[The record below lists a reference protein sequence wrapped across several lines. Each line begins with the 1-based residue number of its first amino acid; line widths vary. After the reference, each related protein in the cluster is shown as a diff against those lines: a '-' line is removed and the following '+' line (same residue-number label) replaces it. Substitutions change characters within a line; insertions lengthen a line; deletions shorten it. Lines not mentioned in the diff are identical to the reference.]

1 MLSAVRNQNK
11 IIEIPLVQ
19 IRPCRT
25 QARRIFK
32 QDDLKELAE
41 SIKQN
46 GILQPLTVR
55 KISVIEYELISGE
68 RRLRAAA
75 MCGKTK
81 VPCYVI
87 ICNDT
92 QAGLYSLVENLQR
105 KDLNVFEEAEGINTV
120 MNVYGLT
127 QEETARR
134 LGKKQSTVANKLRVL
149 KLSQDEREWII
160 KANLTERHARALLR
174 IEDTVTRKIILSEII
189 ERNMNVSQSEK
200 YIEAALNEKNIHK
213 RKTQKKRVVIKDIKI
228 FENTINK
235 AVNTMRSSGIDAISN
250 QNETDDFIEY
260 TVRISKCNINSN
272 DNSGNLTA

>member
-25 QARRIFK
+25 QARRIFR
-32 QDDLKELAE
+32 QEDLKELAE
-41 SIKQN
+41 SINQN

-55 KISVIEYELISGE
+55 KISVVEYELISGE

-75 MCGKTK
+75 MCGKSK

-87 ICNDT
+87 ICNDE
-92 QAGLYSLVENLQR
+92 QAGIYSLVENLQR
-105 KDLNVFEEAEGINTV
+105 KDLNIFEQAEGINTV

-134 LGKKQSTVANKLRVL
+134 LGKRQSTVANKLRIL
-149 KLSQDEREWII
+149 KLSREEREWIL

-174 IEDTVTRKIILSEII
+174 IDDPVTRKIILSEII

-200 YIEAALNEKNIHK
+200 YIDAALNEKNIHK
-213 RKTQKKRVVIKDIKI
+213 RKTQRKRVVIKDIKI

-235 AVNTMRSSGIDAISN
+235 AVNTMRSSGIEAVSN

-260 TVRISKCNINSN
+260 TVRISKSNISPD
-272 DNSGNLTA
+272 DNTKNMTA